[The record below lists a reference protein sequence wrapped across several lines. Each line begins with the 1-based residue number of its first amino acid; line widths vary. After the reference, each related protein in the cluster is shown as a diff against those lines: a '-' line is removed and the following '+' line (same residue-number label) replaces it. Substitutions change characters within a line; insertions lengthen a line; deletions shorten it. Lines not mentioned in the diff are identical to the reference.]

1 MITKNFNFYSMNVVI
16 SLLYMGFIPCYIC
29 ATALSGLGF
38 DCRIP
43 HIHRA
48 TPHAIAT
55 APLGQRVRW

>member
-1 MITKNFNFYSMNVVI
+1 MNVVI